1 MSVIRRTVLSQVVL
15 AGAAVF
21 LAASLSF
28 ASQGELTASD
38 RDALINIRT
47 SANTEAEIIETR
59 PVGDRIEVI
68 SMTKSNE
75 GLIWYKVKVPQTGT
89 VGWVRGDLVKVFGK
103 KPAQSAT
110 KPAGKPTSFPLPKPS
125 AKPKPA
131 AEKPSS
137 APSPK
142 PSPAASPSPKPSSSP
157 SPTASVS
164 PSPQPS
170 PATSPAP
177 SPSSSPAPD
186 GGGPPAQPEPE
197 VATSTIVSF
206 QTQSYA
212 VRVFSRSGQLRLNL
226 FNRRTN
232 TVALKEVP
240 VQSKAQEDGTVYT
253 YGKELEVT
261 VFVPNSGATKLTTNS
276 LGATVEEFA
285 EPTAASTATPAPTST
300 ATPAPQ

>member
-15 AGAAVF
+15 AGASVL

-59 PVGDRIEVI
+59 PVGDRVEVVA
-68 SMTKSNE
+68 MTKSNE

-89 VGWVRGDLVKVFGK
+89 VGWVRGDLVKVFGSK
-103 KPAQSAT
+103 KPPQAAA
-110 KPAGKPTSFPLPKPS
+110 KPASQGKPLPKPN

-131 AEKPSS
+131 ATKPSP

-142 PSPAASPSPKPSSSP
+142 SSPAASPSPKPSSSP
-157 SPTASVS
+157 SPAASAS

-170 PATSPAP
+170 PAASPAP

-186 GGGPPAQPEPE
+186 GGGTPAQPAPD

-240 VQSKAQEDGTVYT
+240 VQSKTQEDGTVYT
-253 YGKELEVT
+253 YGKELEVM
-261 VFVPNSGATKLTTNS
+261 VFVPNSGATKLTTNA
-276 LGATVEEFA
+276 LGTTVEEYA
-285 EPTAASTATPAPTST
+285 EPTAASTG
-300 ATPAPQ
+300 TPAPQ

>member
-59 PVGDRIEVI
+59 PVGDRIEVV

-89 VGWVRGDLVKVFGK
+89 VGWVRGDLVKIFGNK
-103 KPAQSAT
+103 KPPQAAS
-110 KPAGKPTSFPLPKPS
+110 KPAKGKPLPKPN

-131 AEKPSS
+131 AAKPSP

-142 PSPAASPSPKPSSSP
+142 PSPAASPSP
-157 SPTASVS
+157 
-164 PSPQPS
+164 QPS
-170 PATSPAP
+170 PAASPAP
-177 SPSSSPAPD
+177 SPSSSPTPD
-186 GGGPPAQPEPE
+186 GGGTPAPPEPE

-261 VFVPNSGATKLTTNS
+261 VFVPNSGTTKLTTNV
-276 LGATVEEFA
+276 LGTTVEEFA
-285 EPTAASTATPAPTST
+285 EPTAASTGTPAPTST

>member
-1 MSVIRRTVLSQVVL
+1 MSGIRRTILSQVVL

-59 PVGDRIEVI
+59 PVGDRIEVL

-89 VGWVRGDLVKVFGK
+89 VGWVRGDLVKIFGNK
-103 KPAQSAT
+103 KPPQAAS
-110 KPAGKPTSFPLPKPS
+110 KPTNGKPLPKPN
-125 AKPKPA
+125 AKPKPV
-131 AEKPSS
+131 AEKPSP

-157 SPTASVS
+157 SPTASAS
-164 PSPQPS
+164 PSP
-170 PATSPAP
+170 AASPAP
-177 SPSSSPAPD
+177 SPSSSPAPAPD
-186 GGGPPAQPEPE
+186 GGGTPAQPEPE

-261 VFVPNSGATKLTTNS
+261 VFVPNSGATKLTTNA
-276 LGATVEEFA
+276 LGTTVEEFA
-285 EPTAASTATPAPTST
+285 EPTAASTG
-300 ATPAPQ
+300 TPAPQ

>member
-59 PVGDRIEVI
+59 PVGDRIEVL

-89 VGWVRGDLVKVFGK
+89 VGWVRGDLVKIFGNK
-103 KPAQSAT
+103 KPPQAAS
-110 KPAGKPTSFPLPKPS
+110 KPANGKPLPKPN
-125 AKPKPA
+125 AKPKPVA
-131 AEKPSS
+131 AKPSP

-142 PSPAASPSPKPSSSP
+142 PSPAASPTPKPSSSP
-157 SPTASVS
+157 SPTASAS

-170 PATSPAP
+170 PAASPAP

-186 GGGPPAQPEPE
+186 GGGTPAPPEPE

-261 VFVPNSGATKLTTNS
+261 VFVPNSGATKLTTNA
-276 LGATVEEFA
+276 LGTTVEEFA
-285 EPTAASTATPAPTST
+285 EPTAASTGTPAPTST

>member
-1 MSVIRRTVLSQVVL
+1 MRIIRRTVLSQVVL

-59 PVGDRIEVI
+59 PVGDRVEVVA
-68 SMTKSNE
+68 MTKSNE

-89 VGWVRGDLVKVFGK
+89 VGWVRGDLVKVFGSK
-103 KPAQSAT
+103 KPPQAAT
-110 KPAGKPTSFPLPKPS
+110 KPASTGKPTSVPLPKPS

-131 AEKPSS
+131 AAKPAP

-157 SPTASVS
+157 SPTASAS
-164 PSPQPS
+164 PSP
-170 PATSPAP
+170 AASPAP
-177 SPSSSPAPD
+177 SPSGSPSPAPPSPD
-186 GGGPPAQPEPE
+186 GGGTPAQPEPE

-261 VFVPNSGATKLTTNS
+261 VFVPNSGATKLTTNA
-276 LGATVEEFA
+276 LGTTVEEFA
-285 EPTAASTATPAPTST
+285 EPTAASTG
-300 ATPAPQ
+300 TPAPQ